1 MTSFYGT
8 LIALMAVVLTL
19 LWWFSRRADQHKQQ
33 AITQLTETL
42 RQPDLSAEKRH
53 KLQQKLAEA
62 MLNAGHSDTRAWW
75 VPAVVII
82 AGGFYLYHLT
92 GMPEATDRFVYSANQ
107 NTRPQTRSAN
117 AVPDMQTALA
127 ALKKRIAANPENL
140 DNWLLYGR
148 SMMAMKDYTE
158 AVRAYEQARQL
169 QPDNAWVLAS
179 LAEAKAFAAG
189 TGTFRGEPEKLLQRA
204 LELDPDNQKA
214 LWLMGMNAYEQ
225 GQPAVAEKLWTR
237 LLALIDNPR
246 VAEQL
251 RKQINLV
258 RQQQG
263 KSALADTDSTP
274 VKNGNTTAAG
284 APAAIPVR
292 VDISPE
298 MRAQLSN
305 KPAVLYIYAKPA
317 GGMPMP
323 IAVVRS
329 KASDLP
335 LVVTLSDENSLQ
347 AARPL
352 SGFDKVI
359 IGARISFSGNAM
371 PQAGDIEADEKT
383 VTTQGYK
390 QAITLLLNKIR

>member
-1 MTSFYGT
+1 MTSFYGA
-8 LIALMAVVLTL
+8 LIALMVVVLTL

-42 RQPDLSAEKRH
+42 RQPGLSAEKRH
-53 KLQQKLAEA
+53 GLQQKLAEA

-75 VPAVVII
+75 VPAVII
-82 AGGFYLYHLT
+82 VAGGFYLYHMT
-92 GMPEATDRFVYSANQ
+92 GMPGATDKFAYAANK
-107 NTRPQTRSAN
+107 NTRTETSS

-127 ALKKRIAANPENL
+127 ALKKRIATDPENL

-189 TGTFRGEPEKLLQRA
+189 TGTFRGEPENLLKRA

-225 GQPAVAEKLWTR
+225 GQPAIAEKLWTR

-251 RKQINLV
+251 RKQIDLV

-284 APAAIPVR
+284 TPAAIPVR

-329 KASDLP
+329 NASDLP
-335 LVVTLSDENSLQ
+335 IVTTLSDENSLQ

-383 VTTQGYK
+383 VTTQGHK
-390 QAITLLLNKIR
+390 QAISLLLNKIR